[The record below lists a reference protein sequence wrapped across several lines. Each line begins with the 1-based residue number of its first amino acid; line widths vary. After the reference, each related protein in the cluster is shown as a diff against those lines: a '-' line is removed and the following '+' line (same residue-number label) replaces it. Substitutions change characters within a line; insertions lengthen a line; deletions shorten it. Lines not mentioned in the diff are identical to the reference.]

1 MKHSNIFE
9 KIKTF
14 YLEAISTKKSLN
26 LYRSPVSSDAISDVI
41 IRRNNQALISFAC
54 NDYFSLSH
62 NPNVKKAAID
72 AIQKYGVGA
81 RGSRYVTGNNSLYVA
96 LESQLAAMKGC
107 DDSIVFASGYAAAI
121 GVIPALVSKRDLIV
135 ADRLI
140 HSSLIDG
147 AKLSGAKLMRF
158 VHNDVAACRKVLE
171 ENRGKF
177 DKCLIVT
184 ETVFSMDGDC
194 GPVEEL
200 LALAVEFDGLLIS
213 DAAHDLWLGNVVE
226 GGPRHEDGATKG
238 GDVVIQGEGES
249 GVTQGE
255 CEDGVTQG
263 GDEVR
268 KGKSESGMSTGKGGM
283 INKWDNV
290 TTDCH
295 PVFMT
300 GSINPQSHHLQ
311 MGTFSKAVGTLG
323 GYICGDKDM
332 IDYLRNFAKS
342 AIYSTALPP
351 AVLAATLAS
360 LKIIE
365 KENFESHSLE
375 EDSLGQKSLGQR
387 ALENAEYFCELMGLQ
402 KPESAIV
409 VMIIGDN
416 NKVIEIAQNLEK
428 QGLLISAI
436 RPPTVEVGKARLR
449 ITFSTHHSKQQIQSL
464 VKKLLHQI
472 GSPEKN

>member
-9 KIKTF
+9 KIKAF
-14 YLEAISTKKSLN
+14 YLEAVTTKKSLN

-41 IRRNNQALISFAC
+41 IRRHNQELISFAC

-62 NPNVKKAAID
+62 NPDVKKAAID
-72 AIQKYGVGA
+72 AIQKHGVGA

-96 LESQLAAMKGC
+96 LESQLAKMKQC
-107 DDSIVFASGYAAAI
+107 DDAIVFASGYAAAI
-121 GVIPALVSKRDLIV
+121 GVLPALVSKGDLIV

-158 VHNDVAACRKVLE
+158 VHNDVAACRKILA
-171 ENRGKF
+171 ENRDKF

-200 LALAVEFDGLLIS
+200 LALAVAFDGLLIS

-226 GGPRHEDGATKG
+226 GGPRHEDGVTKG
-238 GDVVIQGEGES
+238 GDGVI
-249 GVTQGE
+249 QGE
-255 CEDGVTQG
+255 CEDENGVTQG
-263 GDEVR
+263 GDEFR
-268 KGKSESGMSTGKGGM
+268 KRESESGMTKGKGGM
-283 INKWDNV
+283 INGGDGVINKGSNV
-290 TTDCH
+290 RADCH
-295 PVFMT
+295 PVFT
-300 GSINPQSHHLQ
+300 RGSIDPQSHYLQ

-323 GYICGDKDM
+323 GYVCGDLAM
-332 IDYLRNFAKS
+332 MDYLRNFAKS
-342 AIYSTALPP
+342 VIYSTALPP

-360 LKIIE
+360 LHIIE
-365 KENFESHSLE
+365 KENFGPHSL
-375 EDSLGQKSLGQR
+375 GKK
-387 ALENAEYFCELMGLQ
+387 ALANAEYFCELMGLP

-416 NKVIEIAQNLEK
+416 NAVIEIAQNLEK
-428 QGLLISAI
+428 EGLLISAI

-449 ITFSTHHSKQQIQSL
+449 ITFSTHHSKQQIQAL
-464 VKKLLHQI
+464 VATLRHQI